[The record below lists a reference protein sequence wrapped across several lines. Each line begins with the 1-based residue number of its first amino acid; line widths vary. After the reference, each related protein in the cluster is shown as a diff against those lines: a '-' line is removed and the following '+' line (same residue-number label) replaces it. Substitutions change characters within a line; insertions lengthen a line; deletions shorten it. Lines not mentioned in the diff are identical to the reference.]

1 MPLAVA
7 ADGHDDSRREVQVS
21 WLQAAVLGIIQG
33 LTEFLPVSSTAHVRI
48 LPAVVGWSDPGAAFS
63 AITQLGSLLA
73 VVLYFASD
81 IARVAWTWLRS
92 LWTPGL
98 RSDPD
103 ARLGWYIIIGTI
115 PLGVFGLIFADYVET
130 AARNLWL
137 IAGALIGF
145 GLLLWVADR
154 VTTQRRGLT
163 NLRLRDGIVV
173 GLFQALALI
182 PGTSRA
188 GATITGG
195 LLLNLTREAATR
207 YSFLLSIPA
216 VLLAG
221 LFELRQLGETG
232 VPAIAP
238 TAVATVVAFVVAYAT
253 VAWMLRF
260 VARHSMMLFIVWRFA
275 LGGLIIALL
284 AVGML

>member
-1 MPLAVA
+1 M
-7 ADGHDDSRREVQVS
+7 S
-21 WLQAAVLGIIQG
+21 WLQAAVLGVIQG

-48 LPAVVGWSDPGAAFS
+48 LPVVVGWRDPGAAFS

-73 VVLYFASD
+73 VLLYFWSD
-81 IARVAWTWLRS
+81 ITRMAWTWLRS

-98 RSDPD
+98 RGDQD
-103 ARLGWYIIIGTI
+103 ARMGWYLIIGTV
-115 PLGVFGLIFADYVET
+115 PLGVFGLIFADFVET

-145 GLLLWVADR
+145 GLLLWASDR
-154 VTTQRRGLT
+154 VTTQRRDLSH
-163 NLRLRDGIVV
+163 LRLRDGIVV

-182 PGTSRA
+182 PGTSRS

-221 LFELRQLGETG
+221 LFELRKLGETG
-232 VPAIAP
+232 VPAAAP
-238 TAVATVVAFVVAYAT
+238 TVIGTVVAFGVAYAT

-260 VARHSMMLFIVWRFA
+260 VARHSMMLFIVWRLA
-275 LGGLIIALL
+275 LGVAIIGLLSSG
-284 AVGML
+284 VF

>member
-1 MPLAVA
+1 M
-7 ADGHDDSRREVQVS
+7 S

-48 LPAVVGWSDPGAAFS
+48 LPAVVGWQDPGAAFS

-73 VVLYFASD
+73 VLLYFRND
-81 IARVAWTWLRS
+81 ITRVAWTWLRS
-92 LWTPGL
+92 LWRPGL
-98 RSDPD
+98 RSDLD
-103 ARLGWYIIIGTI
+103 ARMGWYLIIGTI
-115 PLGVFGLIFADYVET
+115 PLGLFGLIFADFVET

-145 GLLLWVADR
+145 GALLWAADR
-154 VTTQRRGLT
+154 TTMQKRDL
-163 NLRLRDGIVV
+163 NHLRLRDGVIV

-232 VPAIAP
+232 IPGVAP
-238 TAVATVVAFVVAYAT
+238 TTGATVVAFGVAYVT

-260 VARHSMMLFIVWRFA
+260 VARHSMMLFIAWRFA
-275 LGGLIIALL
+275 LGAVIIALL
-284 AVGML
+284 GLGVL